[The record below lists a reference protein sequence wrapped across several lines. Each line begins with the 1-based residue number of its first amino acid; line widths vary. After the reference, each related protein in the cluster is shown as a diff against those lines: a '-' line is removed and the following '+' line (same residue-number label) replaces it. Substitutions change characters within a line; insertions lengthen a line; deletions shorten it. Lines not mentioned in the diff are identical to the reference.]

1 MAGQARRKRA
11 RWTDRRL
18 DQEHVPAADGILGG
32 EVTAMPRGIDH
43 VVHAVRDL
51 EAAAELYRR
60 LGFTVGARNQH
71 SWGTHNHLV
80 QLPGFFI
87 ELLTVAEPTIELG
100 RRLEI

>member
-11 RWTDRRL
+11 RRTDRRL
-18 DQEHVPAADGILGG
+18 DQEYVPPAHGVSGG
-32 EVTAMPRGIDH
+32 EVRAMPRGLAH

-51 EAAAELYRR
+51 GAAAELYRR

-71 SWGTHNHLV
+71 AWGTRNHLV

-87 ELLTVAEPTIELG
+87 ELLPVAEPQKLG
-100 RRLEI
+100 SD